1 MQIFHLDSYCRTNL
15 IGYAS
20 VSLPTRPGVHSID
33 VPAWRPIGTFTEE
46 LMRHFIGGGIEL
58 ADREWID
65 NGSDRS
71 QLRTVSTGAIHL
83 ELGLIFRHFKRFG
96 IDY

>member
-1 MQIFHLDSYCRTNL
+1 
-15 IGYAS
+15 
-20 VSLPTRPGVHSID
+20 
-33 VPAWRPIGTFTEE
+33 
-46 LMRHFIGGGIEL
+46 MRHFIGGGIEL